1 MKRLTSLPYIN
12 TIRRPST
19 HRTKTIP
26 SNRTTAMSAH
36 GQPLTFLGVGNMG
49 LAAIL
54 TLLKAGFPTT
64 IWNRTLS
71 RPQVITATTAGA
83 TLSQDIASAV
93 SSNDTILI
101 CLLDYPSILA
111 SLSAV
116 SLTGKTIVNLTN
128 GTPKQALAMQ
138 NWAKAKGARHYLDGA
153 IMVTPQMVGGPQSF
167 LVVSGEDEDAFTAV
181 QDVLLK
187 LGTAQF
193 LGSDTTA
200 AARLDLA
207 TLATMYG
214 MFAGGLVGMGLLK
227 RGPGSGK
234 MAGVIKEGIAPFLTA
249 LVPYLGVI
257 AEAWDEERWGDN
269 LGNPLGM
276 QLEGIKNIIAGCE
289 DEGVDPALLGALAR
303 VMERAVDEF
312 GGDVGLTVVGKLVMK
327 NAE

>member
-1 MKRLTSLPYIN
+1 
-12 TIRRPST
+12 
-19 HRTKTIP
+19 
-26 SNRTTAMSAH
+26 MSAH

-54 TLLKAGFPTT
+54 TLLQAGFPTT

-71 RPQVITATTAGA
+71 RPQVTTATTAGA
-83 TLSQDIASAV
+83 TLSPDIASAV

-116 SLTGKTIVNLTN
+116 SLTGKTIINLTN
-128 GTPKQALAMQ
+128 GTPKQALAMRD
-138 NWAKAKGARHYLDGA
+138 WAKAKGARHYLDGA

-167 LVVSGEDEDAFTAV
+167 LVVSGEDEDAFAAV
-181 QDVLLK
+181 QNVLSK
-187 LGTAQF
+187 LGTAQY
-193 LGSDTTA
+193 LGPDTTA
-200 AARLDLA
+200 AARFDLA
-207 TLATMYG
+207 ALATMYG

-227 RGPGSGK
+227 RGAGSSGK
-234 MAGVIKEGIAPFLTA
+234 MAGVVKEGIAPFLMA

-276 QLEGIKNIIAGCE
+276 QLEGIKNIMAGCE
-289 DEGVDPALLGALAR
+289 DEGVDSALLGALAR